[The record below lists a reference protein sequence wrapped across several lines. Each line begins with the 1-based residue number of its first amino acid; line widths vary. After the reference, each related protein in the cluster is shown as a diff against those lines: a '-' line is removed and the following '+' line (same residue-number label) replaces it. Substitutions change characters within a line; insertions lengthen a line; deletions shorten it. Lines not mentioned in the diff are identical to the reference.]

1 VATSYGLDGVTIG
14 RSSMMRYGI
23 VSTYIQDLKQGRAS
37 ESSTDPVLKMGD
49 LEVGVVNRQVRVG
62 TARLRL
68 TVIEQSLL
76 FLLAANAGKVLSRD
90 EILDALWGM
99 DFAAESN
106 VVDRHIRALRG
117 KLQDDWHK
125 PRFIATVPGRGY
137 RFIPTMPNRAVAS

>member
-1 VATSYGLDGVTIG
+1 
-14 RSSMMRYGI
+14 
-23 VSTYIQDLKQGRAS
+23 VSTTIQDMKQARVS
-37 ESSTDPVLKMGD
+37 ESSIDPVLKMGD

-62 TARLRL
+62 ASRLRL

-90 EILDALWGM
+90 EILDALWGL

-117 KLQDDWHK
+117 KLQDDWHN

-137 RFIPTMPNRAVAS
+137 RFIPTMSNRAVAS

>member
-1 VATSYGLDGVTIG
+1 
-14 RSSMMRYGI
+14 
-23 VSTYIQDLKQGRAS
+23 
-37 ESSTDPVLKMGD
+37 
-49 LEVGVVNRQVRVG
+49 
-62 TARLRL
+62 
-68 TVIEQSLL
+68 VIEQSLL

-117 KLQDDWHK
+117 KLRDDWHN

-137 RFIPTMPNRAVAS
+137 RFIPTMSNRAVAS

>member
-1 VATSYGLDGVTIG
+1 
-14 RSSMMRYGI
+14 
-23 VSTYIQDLKQGRAS
+23 VSTSFQELRHGRAS
-37 ESSTDPVLKMGD
+37 EPSIDPVLKMGD

-62 TARLRL
+62 AARLRL

-76 FLLAANAGKVLSRD
+76 FLLAANAGKVLTRD

-137 RFIPTMPNRAVAS
+137 RFIPTMSNRAVAL